1 MLDKKEKKKKVKV
14 YRSHL
19 HGPCFADHK
28 RNVLFF
34 FFFLAG
40 QKRCHCYALLFF
52 FCYLTC
58 FFFFLYIDDSQT
70 LGKTRRN

>member
-28 RNVLFF
+28 RNVLLFFFWQGKSVVIVTLSFF
-34 FFFLAG
+34 FFV
-40 QKRCHCYALLFF
+40 
-52 FCYLTC
+52 T
-58 FFFFLYIDDSQT
+58 
-70 LGKTRRN
+70 

>member
-34 FFFLAG
+34 FFFWQGKSVVIVTLS
-40 QKRCHCYALLFF
+40 
-52 FCYLTC
+52 
-58 FFFFLYIDDSQT
+58 FFFFVT
-70 LGKTRRN
+70 

>member
-28 RNVLFF
+28 RNVLL

-52 FCYLTC
+52 FLLLNL
-58 FFFFLYIDDSQT
+58 FFFFYILMT
-70 LGKTRRN
+70 LKH